1 MAGFAQGTQTHDTQ
15 TSLNFLNM
23 GSNVDNSNAD
33 IVVLAVKLLAG
44 GTSDSKIV
52 SVLDIVE
59 AL

>member
-1 MAGFAQGTQTHDTQ
+1 
-15 TSLNFLNM
+15 M

-33 IVVLAVKLLAG
+33 IIVLAVKLLAG